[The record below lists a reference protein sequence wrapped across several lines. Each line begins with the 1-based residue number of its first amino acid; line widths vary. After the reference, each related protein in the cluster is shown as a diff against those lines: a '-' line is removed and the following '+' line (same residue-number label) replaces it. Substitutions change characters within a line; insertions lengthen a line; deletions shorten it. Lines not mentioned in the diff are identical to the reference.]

1 MLNCK
6 LARMLVLLVLAA
18 SLPANAADQL
28 MQLETRPEVT
38 VPVFYMKRDGASAT
52 VILLSGGSG
61 SIGRL
66 VDGKLT
72 SRNFLV
78 RSRDFFADAGFNVAV
93 MSSPS
98 DIPDL
103 DYTDR
108 IADKHLQDMRKLVS
122 YLKAD
127 SGLPVWLVGTSR
139 GTVSATAAAISF
151 GNTDL
156 AGIVLT
162 SSVVSYSK
170 VGAVPKQDLAAIGIP
185 VLVVHHEK
193 DGCSICQPHE
203 VPAILD
209 GLKQAPFKKL
219 VMLKGGG
226 EPKGNPC
233 GPMHNHGFIG
243 MEKETVA
250 LIADWI
256 KQPSN

>member
-1 MLNCK
+1 MNGK
-6 LARMLVLLVLAA
+6 LARMLVFLVLVA

-28 MQLETRPEVT
+28 LRLETRPEVT

-52 VILLSGGSG
+52 VILLPGGNG
-61 SIGRL
+61 GFGAL
-66 VDGKLT
+66 VDGKPS
-72 SRNFLV
+72 SRNFVV
-78 RSRDFFADAGFNVAV
+78 RSRDFFIDAGFNVAV
-93 MSSPS
+93 MSRPS
-98 DIPDL
+98 DKKDL
-103 DYTDR
+103 DYADR
-108 IADKHLQDMRKLVS
+108 VADEHLWDIRKLVDT
-122 YLKAD
+122 LKAD

-170 VGAVPKQDLAAIGIP
+170 VGAVPKQDLAAIRIP
-185 VLVVHHEK
+185 VLVVHHEQ
-193 DGCSICQPHE
+193 DGCSICRPDQ

-226 EPKGNPC
+226 EPKGDPC
-233 GPMHNHGFIG
+233 KAMHHHGFVG
-243 MEKETVA
+243 MEKETVT
-250 LIADWI
+250 LITNWI
-256 KQPSN
+256 KQPAN